1 MFECSRDQSRPRQ
14 LLRPKR
20 VVNSTLNSN
29 LNGGGNQ
36 PTNNTNGGSA
46 SPSLNAK
53 RNGTTN
59 LNGNGKQGN
68 LQSNYIR
75 DDVNVDNLDF
85 TKKILHTSW
94 HPKDNIIA
102 IAATNNLYIFY
113 NKENSAASTPSSSAH
128 YTSLTNTIMP
138 LNSNSFNNT
147 ISNNLSSPL
156 LTTTTAVPILTN
168 TVNDIN
174 NSATTPSSLTTSNT
188 TPNTLNK
195 ANQIITTLEETQQQD
210 CSLTIPT
217 SSAVITTCSQLH
229 LSNSSIVTTLNTN
242 QLQTNNNQN
251 LNSSFYTAPTS
262 MNNTATLIPVNIT
275 SAINNSS
282 TTNTIESSATSSMSM

>member
-29 LNGGGNQ
+29 LNGGNSNNQ
-36 PTNNTNGGSA
+36 PTNNTNGGNA

-59 LNGNGKQGN
+59 LNGKQGN

-113 NKENSAASTPSSSAH
+113 NKENSAASTPSSLAH

-138 LNSNSFNNT
+138 LNNNTFNNT
-147 ISNNLSSPL
+147 ISNNLAATP
-156 LTTTTAVPILTN
+156 AVPILTN
-168 TVNDIN
+168 SVNDIN
-174 NSATTPSSLTTSNT
+174 NPITTTSSTTTPPLNNT
-188 TPNTLNK
+188 PSTNTLHK

-229 LSNSSIVTTLNTN
+229 LSNSSIVTSLNNN
-242 QLQTNNNQN
+242 QLQTNNNNQN
-251 LNSSFYTAPTS
+251 LNSSFYTAPASMTS
-262 MNNTATLIPVNIT
+262 TATLIPVNIALT
-275 SAINNSS
+275 NNNSNAA
-282 TTNTIESSATSSMSM
+282 TPIESSATSSMSM